1 MDIATYAAEAA
12 VEADHW
18 WFVGRRALF
27 SQIIETFNLPQ
38 DAAVLDIGTSTGTN
52 LRMLRNLGFTE
63 VTGLDRSPEA
73 IRFCSAKGLGEV
85 LLGDI
90 CDLPFRDA
98 TFNLVLATDI
108 VEHVDDD
115 LQAMKEIRRVLK
127 ANGRLLLTV
136 PTFPLLW
143 GLQDDVSQHRRR
155 YKMKELLAK
164 LRAAGLRP
172 LQHFHF
178 NYLLFFPILVARRL
192 IRLSHIRMASENN
205 LNPGW
210 LNSLLLP
217 VFQFDVRSAARLRP
231 PIGVSALVV
240 AAPLAQA
247 LVDPRGR

>member
-143 GLQDDVSQHRRR
+143 GI
-155 YKMKELLAK
+155 
-164 LRAAGLRP
+164 AG
-172 LQHFHF
+172 
-178 NYLLFFPILVARRL
+178 
-192 IRLSHIRMASENN
+192 
-205 LNPGW
+205 
-210 LNSLLLP
+210 
-217 VFQFDVRSAARLRP
+217 
-231 PIGVSALVV
+231 
-240 AAPLAQA
+240 
-247 LVDPRGR
+247 